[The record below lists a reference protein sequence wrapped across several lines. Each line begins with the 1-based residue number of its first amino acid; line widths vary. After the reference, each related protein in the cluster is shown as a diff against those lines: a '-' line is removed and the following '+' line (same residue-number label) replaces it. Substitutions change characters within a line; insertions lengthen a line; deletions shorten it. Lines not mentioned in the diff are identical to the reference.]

1 MPYSFALSCCQK
13 FLDRMTDLAW
23 MMDDRGHLRL
33 TNPPWKRFTGQS
45 HPAQDLGLLWDWVE
59 PSDRDRIQLAW
70 EAARSSLT
78 VVDCK
83 VRLKNAQ
90 GVYEWMQV
98 SLEAMGNDKV
108 NDKGNDKVKE
118 ESPPD
123 ATANLEKAPLDSPFA
138 NHRAWLGVA
147 VRLGSGAMLPDS
159 RQSSQFVE
167 ALLTHASDGIVACD
181 AQGQLVLFNRAAQ
194 MFHGLPPEPISPEH
208 WSNYYDLYDR
218 SGTRPLAV
226 SEIPLYRALAGETVE
241 GEEIMIKPKAGQSRS
256 LLSNGACIYS
266 ATGEKL
272 GAVVLMRDITA
283 YKRATEALEQSEKRF
298 RAIFNQTFQFIGL
311 LQPDG
316 TLIEANQTALE
327 FGGVTAAEVIQQPF
341 WDTPWW
347 RNSSENQQQLRS
359 AIARAAQ
366 GEFIRY
372 EVEVAGAEGQTLTID
387 FSLTPIRDAQGKVT
401 LIIPEGRDITAMK
414 QAEAMRLRTE
424 LYTERL
430 SIALRVAKAAAWTWD
445 LQTQKLSWTPEFEAL
460 FDYEP
465 GSTQQIYDEWF
476 NRVHPDDRA
485 RVERELQKA
494 IDQETP
500 EYRCEYRIQ
509 WQDGQIRWID
519 GVGEIHPDDQGQ
531 PRWMSGLVYDITD
544 RKLNEAALQRSEE
557 FTRRILESNQDCIK
571 VLDLEGNLLY
581 MNDNGQ
587 SLMEIDN
594 FSQQA
599 ANHCW
604 LHFWQGEDQQMA
616 RTALTAA
623 QSKKVGKF
631 EGFCPTAKGTP
642 KWWEVTVT
650 PILGPEGE
658 VEQLLSV
665 SRDITDRRKWASALQ
680 QSEALFRTTFEQTAL
695 GFCHVSLEGQW
706 LRVNRKLCEIVGYR
720 PEELLQTTFQ
730 AITAPEDLPK
740 DLALVEQLL
749 KNEIP
754 EYSLEKRY
762 IHKQGHHVWVNIT
775 VSLVRESTAEER
787 LGKPS
792 YFLSAVEDIT
802 ERKQL
807 ELQNQQQTEE
817 LQLINQSLVTA
828 QQRLR
833 ERNQELD
840 QFVYIASHDLKAP
853 LRAIANLSEW
863 IEDDLMGQIPEE
875 NQQQLQ
881 LLRQRVHRMDALID
895 GLLRYS
901 RVGRQDLAIESVDVA
916 DLVQEVIDSLAP
928 PPGFNITI
936 AGTMPTLRSKRLLL
950 HQVFANLMS
959 NAIKHHDRPDGSIT
973 IACQPQTDQYYQF
986 TVKDD
991 GPGIPETE
999 HERIFGIFQTLQADH
1014 STDNTG
1020 IGLALV
1026 KKIVEAE
1033 GGQITV
1039 HCDIPRGCQFSFTWP
1054 QSIDR

>member
-13 FLDRMTDLAW
+13 LLDRMTDIAW
-23 MMDDRGHLRL
+23 MMDDRGNLRL
-33 TNPPWKRFTGQS
+33 TNPAWKRFTGQS
-45 HPAQDLGLLWDWVE
+45 SSAQDLGVLWDWIE
-59 PSDRDRIQLAW
+59 PSDLDRIQLAW
-70 EAARSSLT
+70 AAAQFSQP
-78 VVDCK
+78 VVECK
-83 VRLKNAQ
+83 VRIKSAEGL
-90 GVYEWMQV
+90 YEWMQV
-98 SLEAMGNDKV
+98 NLELMGNDTTKA
-108 NDKGNDKVKE
+108 DGQQ
-118 ESPPD
+118 S
-123 ATANLEKAPLDSPFA
+123 LEDSTENTSSNIPFA
-138 NHRAWLGVA
+138 NHRAWVGVA
-147 VRLGSGAMLPDS
+147 IRLGSGNMLPGT
-159 RQSSQFVE
+159 RQSSQFLE
-167 ALLTHASDGIVACD
+167 ALLNHASDGIVACD

-218 SGTRPLAV
+218 SGTRPLEVA
-226 SEIPLYRALAGETVE
+226 EIPLYRALAGETVM
-241 GEEIMIKPKAGQSRS
+241 GEEFMIKPKQGQPRS

-266 ATGEKL
+266 VMGEKL
-272 GAVVLMRDITA
+272 GAVVLMHDITA
-283 YKRATEALEQSEKRF
+283 YKRASAALEQSEKRF

-311 LQPDG
+311 LEPDG

-327 FGGVTAAEVIQQPF
+327 FGGVTTEEVINQPF

-347 RNSSENQQQLRS
+347 RNSPENQQQLRS
-359 AIARAAQ
+359 AIAQAAQ

-372 EVEVAGAEGQTLTID
+372 EAEVMGADNQALTID
-387 FSLTPIRDAQGKVT
+387 FSLTPIRDDQGNVT
-401 LIIPEGRDITAMK
+401 LIIPEGRDITAIK
-414 QAEAMRLRTE
+414 QAEALRIRTE
-424 LYTERL
+424 LYSERL

-445 LQTQKLSWTPEFEAL
+445 VQTNKLHWTPEFEVL

-465 GSTQQIYDEWF
+465 GTGQQTYEEWF
-476 NRVHPDDRA
+476 ARIHPDDRA
-485 RVERELQKA
+485 RVEREIQKA
-494 IDQETP
+494 IAQETP
-500 EYRCEYRIQ
+500 EYHCEYRIQ
-509 WQDGQIRWID
+509 WRDGQIRWID
-519 GVGEIHPDDQGQ
+519 GVGEIHPDEQGK
-531 PRWMSGLVYDITD
+531 PRWMSGLAYDITD
-544 RKLNEAALQRSEE
+544 RKRNEEALQRSEE

-571 VLDLEGNLLY
+571 VLDLEGQLLY

-594 FSQQA
+594 FSEQA
-599 ANHCW
+599 ANRCW
-604 LHFWQGEDQQMA
+604 LHFWKGENQSVA
-616 RTALTAA
+616 RTALEAA
-623 QSKKVGKF
+623 KAKKAGRF
-631 EGFCPTAKGTP
+631 EGFCSTAKGTP
-642 KWWEVTVT
+642 KWWEVAVT
-650 PILGPEGE
+650 PILGPDGQ

-665 SRDITDRRKWASALQ
+665 SRDITDRRQWASALQ

-695 GFCHVSLEGQW
+695 GFCHVSLDGRW
-706 LRVNRKLCEIVGYR
+706 LRVNRKLCDIVGYR
-720 PEELLQTTFQ
+720 PEDLLKTTFQ
-730 AITAPEDLPK
+730 AITEPEDLPK

-749 KNEIP
+749 KHEIR

-775 VSLVRESTAEER
+775 VTLVREGGNHDA
-787 LGKPS
+787 LGEPL
-792 YFLSAVEDIT
+792 YFLATVEDIST
-802 ERKQL
+802 RKQL

-817 LQLINQSLVTA
+817 LQQINQSLVIA

-863 IEDDLMGQIPEE
+863 IEDDLVGQIPED

-881 LLRQRVHRMDALID
+881 LLRQRVQRMDALID

-901 RVGRQDLAIESVDVA
+901 RVGRQDLEIEPVDVA
-916 DLVQEVIDSLAP
+916 ELVQEVVDSLAP
-928 PPGFNITI
+928 PPEFKITI
-936 AGTMPTLRSKRLLL
+936 TSVMPTLRSKRLLL

-959 NAIKHHDRPDGSIT
+959 NAIKHHDRPDGQIT
-973 IACQPQTDQYYQF
+973 ISCQLQDDRYYQF
-986 TVKDD
+986 TIADD

-999 HERIFGIFQTLQADH
+999 HERIFGIFQTLQSDH

-1033 GGQITV
+1033 GGQIGV
-1039 HCDIPRGCQFSFTWP
+1039 HCALSRGCQFTFTWP